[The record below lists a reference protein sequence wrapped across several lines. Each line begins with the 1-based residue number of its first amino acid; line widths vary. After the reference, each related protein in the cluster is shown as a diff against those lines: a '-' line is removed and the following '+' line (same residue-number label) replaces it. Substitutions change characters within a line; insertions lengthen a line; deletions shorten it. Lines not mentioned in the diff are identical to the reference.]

1 MLQRLR
7 GFMRTVLYTGLI
19 LVATAASSNAAEV
32 NGDWLVE
39 EGLAHVRIVDCGP
52 AKWGVIAWEK
62 RPGGIDKENPD
73 ASKRSRPTLGMP
85 TLLNMKK
92 KAGTEEWHGTVYN
105 SQDGKSYDSS
115 IKLLSADKLEIKG
128 CVLGFLCGG
137 QTWTRVVELAPPPGA
152 PKTGPAPAG
161 QKTAAPAPA
170 PAAAPK
176 APAPAPAAAPKT
188 GAATTAA
195 SKTGAAPAN
204 PLDDICAIPEI
215 ALTMPPVAPPGGKA
229 K

>member
-1 MLQRLR
+1 
-7 GFMRTVLYTGLI
+7 MRTVLYTGLI

-39 EGLAHVRIVDCGP
+39 EGLAQVRIVDCGTS
-52 AKWGVIAWEK
+52 KWGVIAWEK
-62 RPGGIDKENPD
+62 KPGGIDKENAD
-73 ASKRSRPTLGMP
+73 ASKRGRPTLGMP

-92 KAGTEEWHGTVYN
+92 KAGAEEWHGTVYN
-105 SQDGKSYDSS
+105 AQDGKSYDSS

-137 QTWTRVVELAPPPGA
+137 QTWTRVIDPALPPGA
-152 PKTGPAPAG
+152 PKAGPASPAG
-161 QKTAAPAPA
+161 QKMAPAPA

-176 APAPAPAAAPKT
+176 AATPAPAPGAPKT
-188 GAATTAA
+188 GTATTAA
-195 SKTGAAPAN
+195 SKTGTAPAN

-215 ALTMPPVAPPGGKA
+215 AQVVTPATPIGGK

>member
-19 LVATAASSNAAEV
+19 LVATAASSQAAEI

-39 EGLAHVRIVDCGP
+39 EGLAQVRIVDCGP
-52 AKWGVIAWEK
+52 SKWGVIAWEK

-73 ASKRSRPTLGMP
+73 ASKKGRPTLGMP
-85 TLLNMKK
+85 TLLNMKR
-92 KAGTEEWHGTVYN
+92 KAGTEEWHGSVYN
-105 SQDGKSYDSS
+105 SQDGKTYDSS

-137 QTWTRVVELAPPPGA
+137 QTWTKVAEPALPPGA
-152 PKTGPAPAG
+152 PKAGPTTPTGQKAAAPAPTPTAAP
-161 QKTAAPAPA
+161 KTAAPAPA
-170 PAAAPK
+170 A
-176 APAPAPAAAPKT
+176 KT
-188 GAATTAA
+188 GATGIAA
-195 SKTGAAPAN
+195 GSKTGTASAN

-215 ALTMPPVAPPGGKA
+215 AQTMAPTPPGGKA
-229 K
+229 R

>member
-1 MLQRLR
+1 MLRRLR

-19 LVATAASSNAAEV
+19 LAAATAAAQAADV

-39 EGLAHVRIVDCGP
+39 DGVAQVRIVDCGTS
-52 AKWGVIAWEK
+52 KWGVIAWEK
-62 RPGGIDKENPD
+62 RAGGIDRQNPD
-73 ASKRSRPTLGMP
+73 ASKRGRPTLGMP

-92 KAGTEEWHGTVYN
+92 KSGTEEWHGTVYN
-105 SQDGKSYDSS
+105 AQDGKSYDSS

-137 QTWTRVVELAPPPGA
+137 QTWTRVIEPAPPPGA
-152 PKTGPAPAG
+152 PKASTPTGAG
-161 QKTAAPAPA
+161 QKMAPAAKAAPPA
-170 PAAAPK
+170 PAA
-176 APAPAPAAAPKT
+176 KT
-188 GAATTAA
+188 SATAA

-215 ALTMPPVAPPGGKA
+215 ALTMPPAPPGGKG

>member
-1 MLQRLR
+1 
-7 GFMRTVLYTGLI
+7 MRTVLYTGLI
-19 LVATAASSNAAEV
+19 LAATAASSNAAEV

-39 EGLAHVRIVDCGP
+39 EGLAQVRVVDCGTS
-52 AKWGVIAWEK
+52 KWGVIAWEK

-73 ASKRSRPTLGMP
+73 ASKKGRPTLGMP

-137 QTWTRVVELAPPPGA
+137 QTWTRVVDPASPPGA
-152 PKTGPAPAG
+152 PKTAPAPTGQKMAPAPAPTA
-161 QKTAAPAPA
+161 QKTAAPAA
-170 PAAAPK
+170 
-176 APAPAPAAAPKT
+176 KT
-188 GAATTAA
+188 GATATAGSKPGTPA
-195 SKTGAAPAN
+195 S

-215 ALTMPPVAPPGGKA
+215 AQTMAATPAGGKA

>member
-19 LVATAASSNAAEV
+19 LAATAASANAADV

-39 EGLAHVRIVDCGP
+39 DGVAQVRIVDCGP

-62 RPGGIDKENPD
+62 RPGGIDKDNPD
-73 ASKRSRPTLGMP
+73 ASKRGRPTLGMP

-105 SQDGKSYDSS
+105 AQDGKSYDSS

-137 QTWTRVVELAPPPGA
+137 QTWTRVVEPVPPPGA
-152 PKTGPAPAG
+152 PKAGPSG

-170 PAAAPK
+170 PAPK
-176 APAPAPAAAPKT
+176 APPAPAAAPKT
-188 GAATTAA
+188 GATTAA
-195 SKTGAAPAN
+195 SKTGTAPAN
-204 PLDDICAIPEI
+204 PLDDVCAIPEI
-215 ALTMPPVAPPGGKA
+215 AQVSAPTGSKA